1 MEALSQISFI
11 GGLLAGLASSL
22 HCAGMC
28 GGIASGVMFSLSP
41 DDRPAT
47 RLGVLLTAQ
56 TGKTISY
63 VLAGAAVG
71 AAGTGL
77 YAQLDLSAAHT
88 VFRWGAA
95 VMLVWIGL
103 SVTGYLPAAAW
114 LDRLFRPVTR
124 LILRPIRAAGPA
136 SPLLAGLAWGAL
148 PCAMVYAALL
158 YAMISGS
165 ALQGALVMLGFG
177 LGTLPSVT
185 GTALGIGALQNWG
198 RVPGLRIAA
207 GLTIAAMGGAMLL
220 VPPELIA
227 AMCGMET
234 GS

>member
-1 MEALSQISFI
+1 MDII
-11 GGLLAGLASSL
+11 RKTTLAVAITFAATAVQAQSSD
-22 HCAGMC
+22 
-28 GGIASGVMFSLSP
+28 P
-41 DDRPAT
+41 
-47 RLGVLLTAQ
+47 
-56 TGKTISY
+56 
-63 VLAGAAVG
+63 
-71 AAGTGL
+71 
-77 YAQLDLSAAHT
+77 
-88 VFRWGAA
+88 
-95 VMLVWIGL
+95 
-103 SVTGYLPAAAW
+103 AW